1 MSPSTANRLF
11 SNKVSGLEVD
21 HRHMDRT
28 VEEQQPDAAG
38 LGGSP
43 RPAQARLTDT
53 YGQAADEPVEE
64 LRAEARGRLTVASA
78 KSNRKG
84 QRSQQWSDIT
94 CHGAKV
100 RRAYVAVELMVNL

>member
-1 MSPSTANRLF
+1 MSPSTPNRRF
-11 SNKVSGLEVD
+11 SHKVSGLEVD

-64 LRAEARGRLTVASA
+64 LRAAARPRLEAAAARIA
-78 KSNRKG
+78 
-84 QRSQQWSDIT
+84 
-94 CHGAKV
+94 
-100 RRAYVAVELMVNL
+100 